1 MLGPLGPGELVMIGG
16 LLVLLFGAKR
26 LPELGKSFGQGLRE
40 FRRSVSG
47 ALEETDDEAGGK
59 SPAVDGGNAGSK

>member
-1 MLGPLGPGELVMIGG
+1 MIGG

-40 FRRSVSG
+40 FKKSVSG
-47 ALEETDDEAGGK
+47 ALDEADEADK
-59 SPAVDGGNAGSK
+59 KPSSPNPEDAVTK

>member
-40 FRRSVSG
+40 FKKSVSG
-47 ALEETDDEAGGK
+47 ALDEGDESGGK
-59 SPAVDGGNAGSK
+59 PPTAGEPIEGQ